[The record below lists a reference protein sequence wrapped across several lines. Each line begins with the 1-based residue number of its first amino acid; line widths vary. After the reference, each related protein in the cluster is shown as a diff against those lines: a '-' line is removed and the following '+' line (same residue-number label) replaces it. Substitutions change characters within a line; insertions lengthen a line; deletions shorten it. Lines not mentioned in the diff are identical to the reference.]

1 MEDDKGLDSLLDAIK
16 KKLATGKPKRE
27 TETNPSDI
35 AQQIRDNYHRNQHQQ
50 SALTSHYIDGD
61 LRAMVLP
68 LSQSESVVH
77 ISNLDDI
84 VVEQRRDSVR
94 NVAIY
99 SFQDANRNE
108 LCERVAQTILLYRD
122 QFPANYNTELTKK
135 EKTLGWSLIA
145 TILPSSVLEFISKER
160 ISPSGERTSER
171 IKALP
176 GVAGIVDATKVGLG
190 IVGGL
195 TGAGIGSLA
204 GPPGAIALGLTGFV
218 VGYFSPAIA
227 GGTYIV
233 SKMKRKINERQEYD
247 RIRSAILNISNQVR
261 LQEVPIAVAILPDFA
276 ADNIRSY
283 LDSRQGVQ
291 IFRQPTRNLQARWLY
306 DAFRSV
312 IDSPDIFSRVSP
324 NMQRYYRQKM
334 RDYEAAHNVR

>member
-1 MEDDKGLDSLLDAIK
+1 MTNDEGLDNLLNSIK
-16 KKLATGKPKRE
+16 KSLAKGRHQEDTKSV
-27 TETNPSDI
+27 PSDI
-35 AQQIRDNYHRNQHQQ
+35 VQRIRNQQHR
-50 SALTSHYIDGD
+50 SNLASNYIDGD
-61 LRAMVLP
+61 LRAILLP
-68 LSQSESVVH
+68 LSESESVMH
-77 ISNLDDI
+77 ISNLDEI

-94 NVAIY
+94 GAAVY
-99 SFQDANRNE
+99 TFQDASRNE

-135 EKTLGWSLIA
+135 EKTLGWGLIA

-160 ISPSGERTSER
+160 VSPSGERTSER

-190 IVGGL
+190 VVGGL

-204 GPPGAIALGLTGFV
+204 GPPGAIALGLTGFA

-233 SKMKRKINERQEYD
+233 SRRKRKINEKQEYA
-247 RIRSAILNISNQVR
+247 RIRNTISNISNQVR
-261 LQEVPIAVAILPDFA
+261 LQEVPISIAILPDFA
-276 ADNIRSY
+276 VDNIQSY

-312 IDSPDIFSRVSP
+312 VGAPDIFSRVSP